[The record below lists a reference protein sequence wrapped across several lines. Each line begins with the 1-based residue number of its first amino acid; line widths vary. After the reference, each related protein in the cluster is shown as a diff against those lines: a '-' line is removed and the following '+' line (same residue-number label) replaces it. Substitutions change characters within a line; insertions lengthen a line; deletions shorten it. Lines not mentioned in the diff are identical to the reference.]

1 MNIRRTLSLA
11 VATAA
16 IVPAFC
22 LTAAPAFA
30 ATSAAADES
39 AWPTYDELKKAAE
52 DADTAYEKASADK
65 KAGLEKLKALFDA
78 LDHDDTHPLRAAYL
92 AADKAYTTAK
102 NDRKT
107 ADDAVTAAEAKL
119 ESAAEADKPA
129 AQAEL
134 DTART
139 AARTAADAER
149 DAETARDE
157 AREAIT
163 DVRVAESRV
172 YNGLTNAEKKAAED
186 KKNAHAAL
194 EAARECVRTDDLT
207 VLAKG
212 LPQKIV
218 AGTTTDFTVTVA
230 NSTDRTLTVRP
241 LMMFRLDATNDRQH
255 FMTVQWSRDGA
266 PWQELDQMENHPTT
280 IESMK
285 PGASTDLHLRLTLV
299 DNTPAMKAWGLLA
312 GDAGDAY
319 NPCVLGPMKRYD
331 FSVLTAG
338 SESPAPGDAEPGE
351 VPDKDRPAPGDSP
364 KTDAPK
370 TDAPKDAPQGGTSG
384 KPVQGAADGQSGGLA
399 ATGSS
404 NVVPAAAVAAGAVAL
419 GAGAVV
425 VARRRRATS

>member
-16 IVPAFC
+16 VVPAFC

-30 ATSAAADES
+30 AAPTAADET
-39 AWPTYDELKKAAE
+39 ARPTYDELKKAAE
-52 DADTAYEKASADK
+52 DADAAYEKASADK
-65 KAGLEKLKALFDA
+65 KTGLEKLKELFDA
-78 LDHDDTHPLRAAYL
+78 LDHDDTNPLRAAYL
-92 AADKAYTTAK
+92 VADKAYTTAK
-102 NDRKT
+102 DDRKA
-107 ADDAVTAAEAKL
+107 ADDAVTAAEEKL
-119 ESAAEADKPA
+119 KSADEADKAA
-129 AQAEL
+129 AQTEL

-139 AARTAADAER
+139 AAETAAATER
-149 DAETARDE
+149 DAEAERDK
-157 AREAIT
+157 AREAIV
-163 DVRVAESRV
+163 DVRVKASRD
-172 YNGLTNAEKKAAED
+172 YNGLTNAEQKAAED

-194 EAARECVRTDDLT
+194 DAARECVRTDDLT

-266 PWQELDQMENHPTT
+266 PWQELDQMEEHPTT
-280 IESMK
+280 LESMK
-285 PGASTDLHLRLTLV
+285 PGSSTDLHLRLTLV

-312 GDAGDAY
+312 GDAGDVY

-338 SESPAPGDAEPGE
+338 SETPAPGDAEPGE
-351 VPDKDRPAPGDSP
+351 VPDKDRPTPGDTP
-364 KTDAPK
+364 ETD
-370 TDAPKDAPQGGTSG
+370 TPKDTPQGGTSG
-384 KPVQGAADGQSGGLA
+384 KPVQDAADERSGDLA
-399 ATGSS
+399 STGSS
-404 NVVPAAAVAAGAVAL
+404 NVVPTAAIAAGALAL

-425 VARRRRATS
+425 IARRRRANS